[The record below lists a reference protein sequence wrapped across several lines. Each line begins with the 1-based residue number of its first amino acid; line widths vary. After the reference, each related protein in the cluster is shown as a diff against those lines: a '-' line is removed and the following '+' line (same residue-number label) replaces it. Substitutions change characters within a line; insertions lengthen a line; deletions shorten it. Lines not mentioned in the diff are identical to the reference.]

1 MVRPSRVSTVRPIAD
16 RLIEESQGQ
25 TNGNNHATPHQSS
38 HRDITA
44 VQERNAL
51 ERDAIR
57 TCRAIR
63 GERQNKITIR
73 RERYSAVALVEQPV
87 AICIEISERQVALIE
102 RVTR

>member
-1 MVRPSRVSTVRPIAD
+1 VRQIAD

-25 TNGNNHATPHQSS
+25 TNGNNHATPHKSG

-44 VQERNAL
+44 VQERSAL

-73 RERYSAVALVEQPV
+73 RERHGAVALVEQPV
-87 AICIEISERQVALIE
+87 AIRIEISERQVAQIE